1 MKLIDSSEFIKNL
14 TLDTSK
20 GFYGEFMDGSEV
32 AYTSRE
38 IDAAVENAPTI
49 DAVSV
54 VRCHEC
60 INHSYIDGEHYC
72 KFWWA
77 ACPDDSDFFCK
88 AGQRREADHDKD
100 PSDPV

>member
-1 MKLIDSSEFIKNL
+1 MELIDRTAL
-14 TLDTSK
+14 GVGRCDP
-20 GFYGEFMDGSEV
+20 EV
-32 AYTSRE
+32 MRERAY
-38 IDAAVENAPTI
+38 AAGWNGLLGILNNAPTI

>member
-1 MKLIDSSEFIKNL
+1 MELIDRSGPL
-14 TLDTSK
+14 VLDRC
-20 GFYGEFMDGSEV
+20 DPEV
-32 AYTSRE
+32 MRERAY
-38 IDAAVENAPTI
+38 AAGWNGLLGILNNAPTI

-77 ACPDDSDFFCK
+77 ACPGRF
-88 AGQRREADHDKD
+88 
-100 PSDPV
+100 

>member
-1 MKLIDSSEFIKNL
+1 MELIDRMAL
-14 TLDTSK
+14 GVGRCDP
-20 GFYGEFMDGSEV
+20 EV
-32 AYTSRE
+32 MRERAY
-38 IDAAVENAPTI
+38 AAGWNGLLGILNNAPTI

>member
-1 MKLIDSSEFIKNL
+1 MRLADVDTIYDKVEKQYKGSTGIERNCNRNFLNLICH
-14 TLDTSK
+14 
-20 GFYGEFMDGSEV
+20 
-32 AYTSRE
+32 
-38 IDAAVENAPTI
+38 APTI
-49 DAVSV
+49 DAVPV